1 MASALVGTRG
11 EKIALTDVAV
21 SAALRDLL
29 AEVTVIQSYRN
40 DEQTNIEA
48 VYTFPLPLDAVLL
61 DLKVEIGGRLL
72 TGTVVEKKKAAER
85 YEDAVADGDAA
96 VMLEEIEP
104 GLFTLNA
111 GNLLAGETA
120 KVTFCYALFY
130 HWSDDKL
137 RVMLP
142 TTVAP
147 RYGGSPHAP
156 HQAPESSLTVENRF
170 SLRLEIHGVLRKAQF
185 SCPTHEVTLEKTADT
200 TVLALDRERA
210 PMDRDFVLNIRA
222 PKAKR
227 SFALTGVDEE
237 GMAAVASFQPF
248 FPGLKRRRDINLV
261 IVVDCSGSMAG
272 DSIEQAKDAL
282 HGMLDGLTDTD
293 HATIIAFGSGTK
305 SLSQR
310 PQACGKTYLADAHEF
325 ARCLEADMGGT
336 EIGPALDAAWR
347 ALGGTPGDVFLI
359 TDGEVGMWQPIV
371 GQAKASGH
379 RVFTV
384 GVGSAVS
391 EAFVRGI
398 AAVTGGE
405 CELVSPREGMSERV
419 LRHYQ
424 RMRSP
429 RAKNVTIHWP
439 HGAVECAPASV
450 GAVFDGD
457 TVVASARFPGAFAG
471 GEAVLEIQTEDGESS
486 RVAVTLAPPE
496 GAEGAPST
504 VARLAAA
511 QRIKEANP
519 QQGLS
524 AALAYRLVS
533 PWTNWLVVA
542 ERAAAEKPDRLP
554 VLRKVPQTLAAGW
567 HGTGSVLFSASAFVG
582 VSRKA
587 FMSPGNSHDMM
598 YRNTPARVRAA
609 GRASRYEAYEA
620 PDIEFIEAR
629 NAARTPPVAREVSLA
644 VPRPRLVELFELD
657 AQLSLNQAPGHPAPQ
672 FAIELLDK
680 AGLLD
685 DEFKDLLQHAERIG
699 LQPDAIAVVYLALLL
714 QGAAVAPEAQKR
726 LAALQREAGE
736 WMDALQQAG
745 RHADEL
751 LRPWDRV
758 MKAGLL
764 QDAPRAEIGNS
775 LQRLGAIS
783 ELVARLNDLVRRA
796 RRRRSVRLPAGAAG
810 AAVPRS

>member
-567 HGTGSVLFSASAFVG
+567 HGTGSVLFSADAL
-582 VSRKA
+582 
-587 FMSPGNSHDMM
+587 
-598 YRNTPARVRAA
+598 
-609 GRASRYEAYEA
+609 
-620 PDIEFIEAR
+620 IEAR
-629 NAARTPPVAREVSLA
+629 IEARYAARMPFVAREVSLA